1 MRWGLGPVFIYD
13 CLTSSRRW
21 QTYAA
26 RSFGVSVLLVA
37 MATIAWSD
45 DAMGAGRSMGEYAE
59 LGEAYF
65 FALIGVELALVML
78 AAPAATAGAICLDR
92 SRGILAHMLATD
104 LSDSEIVLGK
114 LAARLLPVL
123 GLVACT
129 WPVLAITS
137 LLGGID
143 PLALTMAFA
152 VIVAVALLG
161 CSMALA
167 LSVWA
172 RKPHEV
178 VLVTYT
184 FWGLLMLLSTIWTG
198 LSWSGLVPGPSRW
211 ADVANPFYVALAPY
225 AVRGQAGF
233 WGEYL
238 GFFAVTLGASGF
250 FTALAVWRMR
260 PVACRATGGNRNA
273 GLGRLGRL
281 TRWLPG
287 PSLEGNP
294 VLWREWHRS
303 RPSPW
308 MVGLLVL
315 VGGTTGIA
323 CVFGAFAEWRH
334 GFTPRMAPG
343 SAVIAGIFG
352 CMLQVIFGLVMLS
365 AVAPMSM
372 SEEHQRGSLDVLAAT
387 PLSTRTIV
395 LGKWWGTFRMVPLL
409 VIGPGLM
416 ALALA
421 TAHEVPSPLRAGP
434 GPAPDQKLTLGYRL
448 VGAAVLVATIL
459 AHGAATTS
467 VGLALAIWIKRQ
479 SRAIAV
485 SVGLSILV
493 AVGWPCLV
501 LLLLG
506 RGPNR
511 DALGLAA
518 LSPILCTVNFAS
530 TLALRLDELRDFL
543 WWAAFWVVQA
553 TLLALGILWLTVRT
567 FDRCF
572 GRMREW
578 PPPSSRSPLVWH
590 WAVTIAGACAAGAFA
605 IWGYDIVLAVGRDHE
620 EAAKIF
626 NFISLV
632 ICELL
637 VLSLVAVR
645 DASARQHAP
654 PARHPAPKKA
664 RDWEG
669 EPAIE
674 TCVDGI
680 CTIVEI
686 RPIRP

>member
-1 MRWGLGPVFIYD
+1 MRWGLGPVFIYE

-37 MATIAWSD
+37 MATIAWSN
-45 DAMGAGRSMGEYAE
+45 DAMRADRSMREYAG

-65 FALIGVELALVML
+65 SALIGVELALVML

-92 SRGILAHMLATD
+92 SRGTLAHMLATD
-104 LSDSEIVLGK
+104 LSDPEIVLGK

-152 VIVAVALLG
+152 VIIAVALIG

-184 FWGLLMLLSTIWTG
+184 FWILVILLSMIWTG
-198 LSWSGLVPGPSRW
+198 LSWSGLVPPPSRW
-211 ADVANPFYVALAPY
+211 ADVANPFYLASAPY
-225 AVRGQAGF
+225 AVPGQVGF
-233 WGEYL
+233 WEYL
-238 GFFAVTLGASGF
+238 GFFAGTLVASGF
-250 FTALAVWRMR
+250 FTVLAVWRMR
-260 PVACRATGGNRNA
+260 PVACRGAGENRKA
-273 GLGRLGRL
+273 ALGRLGRL

-287 PSLEGNP
+287 PSLDRNP

-323 CVFGAFAEWRH
+323 CVVGAFAEWRH
-334 GFTPRMAPG
+334 GFSPRMMPAP
-343 SAVIAGIFG
+343 AVMAGIFG
-352 CMLQVIFGLVMLS
+352 CVLQVVFGLLMLS

-372 SEEHQRGSLDVLAAT
+372 SEEHQRGSLDILAAT

-395 LGKWWGTFRMVPLL
+395 LGKWCGTFRMVPLL
-409 VIGPGLM
+409 AIGPGLL

-421 TAHEVPSPLRAGP
+421 TAREVPPPPPGP
-434 GPAPDQKLTLGYRL
+434 GVGPWELSLGYRL
-448 VGAAVLVATIL
+448 FAAALLVATIL

-479 SRAIAV
+479 SRAIAI
-485 SVGLSILV
+485 SVGLLVLV
-493 AVGWPCLV
+493 AVGWPFLV
-501 LLLLG
+501 GLLG
-506 RGPNR
+506 GPDR
-511 DALGLAA
+511 VGPGLSA
-518 LSPILCTVNFAS
+518 LSPIFGTGFFPVL
-530 TLALRLDELRDFL
+530 LAMRRADEFRDL
-543 WWAAFWVVQA
+543 LSWAAFWVVEV
-553 TLLALGILWLTVRT
+553 TLLAAGILWLTIRT

-572 GRMREW
+572 GRMPESPR
-578 PPPSSRSPLVWH
+578 PSSSLPLVLH
-590 WAVTIAGACAAGAFA
+590 WAVTIACACAIRAFA
-605 IWGYDIVLAVGRDHE
+605 SWGYDIVSAVSWNHDDATRFFSFTMVV
-620 EAAKIF
+620 IF
-626 NFISLV
+626 
-632 ICELL
+632 ELL
-637 VLSLVAVR
+637 VWSLVAVGV
-645 DASARQHAP
+645 ALVRQHARRGP
-654 PARHPAPKKA
+654 HPAPIKA
-664 RDWEG
+664 TYKG
-669 EPAIE
+669 AAPPIE
-674 TCVDGI
+674 K
-680 CTIVEI
+680 
-686 RPIRP
+686 

>member
-1 MRWGLGPVFIYD
+1 MRWGLGPVFIYE

-26 RSFGVSVLLVA
+26 RSFGVAVLLIA
-37 MATIAWSD
+37 MATIAWSH
-45 DAMGAGRSMGEYAE
+45 DAIQAGRSMGEYAE

-65 FALIGVELALVML
+65 YALIGVELALVML

-92 SRGILAHMLATD
+92 SRETLAHILATD

-114 LAARLLPVL
+114 LAARILPVL

-152 VIVAVALLG
+152 VIVAVAVLG

-184 FWGLLMLLSTIWTG
+184 FWILVMLLSTIWTG
-198 LSWSGLVPGPSRW
+198 LSWSGVVPRPSPW
-211 ADVANPFYVALAPY
+211 VDVANPFYVALAPY
-225 AVRGQAGF
+225 AAPGRVGF
-233 WGEYL
+233 WEYL
-238 GFFAVTLGASGF
+238 GFFAVTSGTSGF
-250 FTALAVWRMR
+250 FTILTVWRMR
-260 PVACRATGGNRNA
+260 PVARRTAGENRNA

-287 PSLEGNP
+287 PSLDGNP

-323 CVFGAFAEWRH
+323 CVVGAVAEWRH
-334 GFTPRMAPG
+334 GFTPRMSAG
-343 SAVIAGIFG
+343 SAVIAGMFG
-352 CMLQVIFGLVMLS
+352 YVLQVILGLLMLC

-387 PLSTRTIV
+387 PVSTRTIV

-409 VIGPGLM
+409 AIGPGLM

-421 TAHEVPSPLRAGP
+421 TAHEVPSPAPAGP
-434 GPAPDQKLTLGYRL
+434 GPGVNQKLTLGYRL
-448 VGAAVLVATIL
+448 FGAAVLVATIL

-479 SRAIAV
+479 SRAIAI
-485 SVGLSILV
+485 SVGLSVMV
-493 AVGWPCLV
+493 AVGWPFLV
-501 LLLLG
+501 LLLGG
-506 RGPNR
+506 RGPSR

-518 LSPILCTVNFAS
+518 LSPIFCTAYLGG
-530 TLALRLDELRDFL
+530 LALRLDELRDFL
-543 WWAAFWVVQA
+543 WWAAFWVVQVS
-553 TLLALGILWLTVRT
+553 LLALGILWLTVRT
-567 FDRCF
+567 FDRSF
-572 GRMREW
+572 GRMPDW
-578 PPPSSRSPLVWH
+578 PPPSSRLPLVWH
-590 WAVTIAGACAAGAFA
+590 WALTIAGACAAGAFA
-605 IWGYDIVLAVGRDHE
+605 LWGYDIVVAVCRDHD
-620 EAAKIF
+620 EAARIF
-626 NFISLV
+626 SFIALV
-632 ICELL
+632 IFELL
-637 VLSLVAVR
+637 VLSLVTVR
-645 DASARQHAP
+645 DASARQHARP
-654 PARHPAPKKA
+654 GRHPAPKRAGYEKSK
-664 RDWEG
+664 
-669 EPAIE
+669 PAIK
-674 TCVDGI
+674 TVFAGD
-680 CTIVEI
+680 
-686 RPIRP
+686 